1 MEYTESINELISQL
15 TKLPSVGKRTAYRY
29 AYALLNMPDE
39 EVEKFASTILKVKK
53 NIRYCSLCGNYSE
66 TDICHICATRDRS
79 TVLVVS
85 EPRDLVAIENAGNYG
100 GVYHILFGNL
110 SPRESI
116 GPEDIRINELIKRL
130 DGVNEVILATNP
142 SAEGEVTAQY
152 IARLIKPLGIK
163 VSRIATG
170 VPVGSHIEYAD
181 EDTLSRAINDRKP
194 I

>member
-1 MEYTESINELISQL
+1 MDYIEPINELIEQL

-29 AYALLNMPDE
+29 AYAILNMPDE
-39 EVEKFASTILKVKK
+39 EVEKFASTVLKVKK
-53 NIRYCSLCGNYSE
+53 NIRYCALCGNYSE
-66 TDICHICATRDRS
+66 TEICHICSTRDKS
-79 TVLVVS
+79 IIMVVS
-85 EPRDLVAIENAGNYG
+85 EPRDLVAIENSGNYE

-116 GPEDIRINELIKRL
+116 GPDDIRIRELLDRL

-152 IARLIKPLGIK
+152 IARLIKPFGIK

-181 EDTLSRAINDRKP
+181 EDTLSRAITDRKQ